1 MDVYNYFKRY
11 NVCGYFCVLSFETI
25 CSVTVSLK
33 YHFLPFFLFFLSLS
47 FMVNGSYADGT
58 CSMFFFF
65 FTFLMK
71 PRDAG
76 LGQRKLLGEK
86 PVRLSD
92 HVMCGVWANID
103 CTYQRYVTA
112 SNMFNATISTLVQH
126 NPNHKHF
133 DNHGILVI
141 FKLVQTRCPNMKE
154 CVN

>member
-11 NVCGYFCVLSFETI
+11 NVCGYFCVLSF
-25 CSVTVSLK
+25 
-33 YHFLPFFLFFLSLS
+33 LFFLSLS

-58 CSMFFFF
+58 CTMFFFF
-65 FTFLMK
+65 YFSYETKRCGSWTTKTL
-71 PRDAG
+71 R
-76 LGQRKLLGEK
+76 QK

-103 CTYQRYVTA
+103 CTYHRYVTA
-112 SNMFNATISTLVQH
+112 SNMFIATISTLVQH